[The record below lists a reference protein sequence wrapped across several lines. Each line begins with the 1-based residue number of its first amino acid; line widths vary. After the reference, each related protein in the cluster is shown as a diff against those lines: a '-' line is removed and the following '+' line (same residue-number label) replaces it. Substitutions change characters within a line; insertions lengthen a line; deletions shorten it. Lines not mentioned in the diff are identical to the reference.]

1 MKDHARS
8 LPRLVSVL
16 VLTLTLM
23 CSFAYF
29 APGNSVR
36 AVSAQS
42 TPPSGSFGFLIN
54 TWLSTGSS
62 DHGAAV
68 LGVMNFDKGGTVAGT
83 YSINPDGSGTVKLG
97 AASGQS
103 ANSTF
108 AFVVTDGGSG
118 LLLLQTDGTGS
129 DVSSGTARLQ

>member
-29 APGNSVR
+29 APGNSLR

-68 LGVMNFDKGGTVAGT
+68 LGVMNFDKAGNVTGPYTFEIGGNSTQAAQTVAGT
-83 YSINPDGSGTVKLG
+83 FTGTYSSNP
-97 AASGQS
+97 
-103 ANSTF
+103 
-108 AFVVTDGGSG
+108 
-118 LLLLQTDGTGS
+118 DGTGS
-129 DVSSGTARLQ
+129 VTIALDAGITATFA